1 VEKTWPLWFPGDHDR
16 RAPVFVKR
24 GGVLDLLDYGVSRGR
39 SEDLLRLLAGIGSDR
54 RADVVLSGAVSAGQ
68 LAGNLAATRRSL
80 ADDEL
85 EELRTLAEPAEA
97 YWAARGRL
105 RWA

>member
-1 VEKTWPLWFPGDHDR
+1 
-16 RAPVFVKR
+16 
-24 GGVLDLLDYGVSRGR
+24 
-39 SEDLLRLLAGIGSDR
+39 
-54 RADVVLSGAVSAGQ
+54 VVVPGAVRAGQ
-68 LAGNLAATRRSL
+68 LAGNLAAARLSL